1 MDNIYIYIAKNT
13 LTLFCITINDLPSK
27 TNIND
32 FVLYWLVLN
41 KMNFMGIITGLQQ
54 FKESNKY

>member
-1 MDNIYIYIAKNT
+1 MDNSDLSDIAKNT

-32 FVLYWLVLN
+32 FVHCVSF
-41 KMNFMGIITGLQQ
+41 KQDELQNAGT
-54 FKESNKY
+54 STI